1 MRTGEERET
10 ENEAEEEEEQ
20 KTVFR
25 VTGVMKVK
33 GQRFWDKHQPLS

>member
-1 MRTGEERET
+1 MRKEKLKMKQRRKRSK
-10 ENEAEEEEEQ
+10 